1 MKKFLVPGFLI
12 AALALPLAHAYG
24 PGNGPGQGSSKG
36 PGFDRPPMEQVR
48 PDYPRPM
55 MGHHHTHGPKHGW
68 DRGTMVRT
76 FGMDE
81 ARAKLF
87 MDRLAD
93 YLHLQPSQH
102 KAWEGMQKMYLLMVK
117 DHGRW
122 RADRPKEAKPM
133 PPQQRLEARAD
144 RMEKHARHLK
154 EFAKNRAALEKVL
167 TPQQMRDFDWA
178 MSTGKANLL
187 PPPMPKK

>member
-1 MKKFLVPGFLI
+1 MTKFLVPGFLI

-122 RADRPKEAKPM
+122 RADRPKESKPM

>member
-24 PGNGPGQGSSKG
+24 PGNGPGQGPGKG

-55 MGHHHTHGPKHGW
+55 MGYHHTHGPKHGW

-93 YLHLQPSQH
+93 YLYLQPSQH

>member
-24 PGNGPGQGSSKG
+24 PGNGPGQGPGKG

-102 KAWEGMQKMYLLMVK
+102 KAWEGMQKTYLLMVK

-122 RADRPKEAKPM
+122 RADRPKEVKPM

-187 PPPMPKK
+187 PPLMPKK

>member
-24 PGNGPGQGSSKG
+24 PGNGPGQGPGKG
-36 PGFDRPPMEQVR
+36 SGFDRPPMEQVR
-48 PDYPRPM
+48 PDSPRPM

-102 KAWEGMQKMYLLMVK
+102 KAWEGMQKTYLLMVK

-122 RADRPKEAKPM
+122 RADRPKEVKPM

-187 PPPMPKK
+187 PPLIPKK